1 MVTKLSKGKLSNESQ
16 RDSQIIKVVTRWE
29 YSKECNPLFARLMS
43 RLLQK
48 PKDNQP
54 IETVR
59 TDEERQNEQC

>member
-1 MVTKLSKGKLSNESQ
+1 MDQRVNNTRKSQ
-16 RDSQIIKVVTRWE
+16 REKQVQVVTRWE

-54 IETVR
+54 VETVR
-59 TDEERQNEQC
+59 TDEERQNEQ

>member
-16 RDSQIIKVVTRWE
+16 RDSKIKLVTSWE